1 MARVTESVSEPK
13 RIMSMAD
20 NKPDL
25 DRELTEIKREV
36 IEGRNLVIKTDNLLK
51 NLHAELKAVS
61 KRQEE
66 FEKRKLISSGV
77 AYVVFAA
84 LAVTGA
90 ILVSQAR
97 VSAAGVDK
105 DRYEKTIAELTLK
118 LDETRKDATER
129 QAAATRA
136 FDVYRLMTERPGDE
150 RLQGVEQFAKME
162 MSRVSALEKQA
173 LKDRAEALRNEIGQS
188 ALERGKQA
196 FRRNDMAGT
205 VKELSRFMAMNP
217 NPSDR
222 GDAAFFLGVAHN
234 QLRQYEKAAEHLG
247 YFVQENKRS
256 KNRDYAML
264 LLAHSYEQTGALDK
278 AAEITRDALGTYPN
292 SEFGGQLRGRLS
304 SIKRAQAGTNVA
316 AAAAPAA
323 APAAVPAA
331 GAAAPQ
337 AAPAAGAA
345 PQP

>member
-13 RIMSMAD
+13 RMMSMAD

-77 AYVVFAA
+77 AYALFAA

-150 RLQGVEQFAKME
+150 RLQGVEAFAKMD
-162 MSRVSALEKQA
+162 MARVSALEKQA
-173 LKDRAEALRNEIGQS
+173 LKDRAESLRNEIGQT
-188 ALERGKQA
+188 AFERGKQA
-196 FRRNDMAGT
+196 FRRNDMGGT
-205 VKELSRFMAMNP
+205 VTELTRFMAMNP
-217 NPSDR
+217 SPGDR

-234 QLRQYEKAAEHLG
+234 QLRQYEKAVEHLG

-264 LLAHSYEQTGALDK
+264 LLAHSYEQVGALEK
-278 AAEITRDALGTYPN
+278 AAETARDALGTYPN

-304 SIKRAQAGTNVA
+304 SIKRAQSSTNVAAA

-323 APAAVPAA
+323 AAPAA
-331 GAAAPQ
+331 GAAPAQ
-337 AAPAAGAA
+337 ASPAAGAA